1 MPSTADPSAS
11 SAVVEDLDIDPDE
24 AELMQSVMQPNS
36 KHSGNYG
43 NLSGQLQMP
52 SRLKSPNAELDN
64 FKLVAKEMGF
74 SNEAQM
80 EFAFDSS
87 SGNAERALNYL
98 LTSKSDEKIPDLKV
112 SDQDLSIHMIKEMGF
127 LDERAISQAL
137 HDANGDLNTAVAI
150 LSTTEAPMDQA
161 GIEEDLFSS
170 GGSKLESLL
179 GSQLM
184 RQSEKVP
191 SKSLSDLD
199 VIGLYFGGSWCP
211 PCRAFLPQLI
221 QFYNR
226 ITQEKGHKFE
236 LVFISSD
243 QSHTDF
249 AQYYAQMPFL
259 AIPFENRRQKDM
271 LSATYAVRAIPT
283 LIMIDAKSTE
293 LICIDA
299 ANQIR
304 RDDPLGQKF
313 PWRKPTLRD
322 NLGKDFLKNDGTQIT
337 NEALSNKIV
346 MLFFSSKQMDP
357 DGQALQRLKVFYE
370 AHHDEKEFEV
380 VFVSRDAGDDSFKK
394 YIASMPWCILPMFKA
409 ATVRSALLTNLKL
422 NTSKAPN
429 LVVMSKD
436 FKNIYTTAGML
447 KIQADPDAENFPWTS
462 AASVNKMI
470 GMNIQVLLK
479 LREPAVFLFADHVED
494 DRQRITLVSRFRAV
508 GDRFCQRNRNA
519 SSGMMSNLQ
528 FFYVMPVKAQDK
540 ADPDSEAKASKGN
553 AEFKFKDKSLY
564 FVIFDVQAR
573 KMHKSSLGEDASEAD
588 MEGVISRFISRK
600 VEMVPFL

>member
-1 MPSTADPSAS
+1 
-11 SAVVEDLDIDPDE
+11 
-24 AELMQSVMQPNS
+24 
-36 KHSGNYG
+36 
-43 NLSGQLQMP
+43 
-52 SRLKSPNAELDN
+52 
-64 FKLVAKEMGF
+64 
-74 SNEAQM
+74 
-80 EFAFDSS
+80 
-87 SGNAERALNYL
+87 
-98 LTSKSDEKIPDLKV
+98 
-112 SDQDLSIHMIKEMGF
+112 
-127 LDERAISQAL
+127 
-137 HDANGDLNTAVAI
+137 
-150 LSTTEAPMDQA
+150 
-161 GIEEDLFSS
+161 
-170 GGSKLESLL
+170 
-179 GSQLM
+179 M
-184 RQSEKVP
+184 RKC
-191 SKSLSDLD
+191 L
-199 VIGLYFGGSWCP
+199 
-211 PCRAFLPQLI
+211 
-221 QFYNR
+221 
-226 ITQEKGHKFE
+226 
-236 LVFISSD
+236 
-243 QSHTDF
+243 
-249 AQYYAQMPFL
+249 FL

-447 KIQADPDAENFPWTS
+447 KIQADPDAENFSVDICCLSQQDDWHEHTS
-462 AASVNKMI
+462 AA
-470 GMNIQVLLK
+470 
-479 LREPAVFLFADHVED
+479 
-494 DRQRITLVSRFRAV
+494 
-508 GDRFCQRNRNA
+508 
-519 SSGMMSNLQ
+519 
-528 FFYVMPVKAQDK
+528 
-540 ADPDSEAKASKGN
+540 
-553 AEFKFKDKSLY
+553 
-564 FVIFDVQAR
+564 
-573 KMHKSSLGEDASEAD
+573 
-588 MEGVISRFISRK
+588 
-600 VEMVPFL
+600 